1 MEPHQEAEEEGRGRR
16 QFLIDIALVV
26 WPSFL
31 AAGAASVLFF
41 AVVDP
46 QILRDAGPRI
56 FDNLNR
62 EAGYALGF
70 FFFWMMAAL
79 ACALSVYMIRSA
91 RHDARPVSREGER
104 R

>member
-1 MEPHQEAEEEGRGRR
+1 MQEATDIKGNARR
-16 QFLIDIALVV
+16 QFWIDVGLVL

-31 AAGAASVLFF
+31 SASAASVLCF

-46 QILRDAGPRI
+46 QLLRDAGPRI

-70 FFFWMMAAL
+70 FFFWAIGAL
-79 ACALSVYMIRSA
+79 ASGLSVFMVRSA
-91 RHDARPVSREGER
+91 RPQPPVLRDDESR
-104 R
+104 